1 LRIDKGEWR
10 IEASYRVSAGAG
22 VILTAVACAE
32 PVEVQRIVWI
42 VPRQAEMNEVNY
54 QLILKRQYLITLPF
68 AVKSFS

>member
-1 LRIDKGEWR
+1 
-10 IEASYRVSAGAG
+10 VSAGAG
-22 VILTAVACAE
+22 VILTAA
-32 PVEVQRIVWI
+32 QRIVWI